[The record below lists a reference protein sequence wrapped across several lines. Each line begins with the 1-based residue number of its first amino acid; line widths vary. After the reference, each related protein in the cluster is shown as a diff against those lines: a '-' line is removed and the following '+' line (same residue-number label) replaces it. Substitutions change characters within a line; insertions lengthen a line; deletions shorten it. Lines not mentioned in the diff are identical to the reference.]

1 MLAALVLTLGRRH
14 LAHIDDEKSID
25 EHDDR
30 SGGLDA
36 DDEATTREA
45 ELVTVADV

>member
-14 LAHIDDEKSID
+14 LAHIDDEESID

-30 SGGLDA
+30 SRGLDA

-45 ELVTVADV
+45 ELVTVADA